1 MSLQS
6 PEYWSA
12 RAEERGP
19 VPNTCGMKVD
29 KARCGPLLICM
40 ILGASI
46 SAVRGYVWRV
56 ARAGQT
62 RPANRP
68 ITRYPVSYQG
78 RRDGS
83 AGTGHA
89 GQRTWRI

>member
-19 VPNTCGMKVD
+19 VPNTCGLKVD

-40 ILGASI
+40 IL
-46 SAVRGYVWRV
+46 WRKHLSGSRIGL
-56 ARAGQT
+56 ACR
-62 RPANRP
+62 
-68 ITRYPVSYQG
+68 QG
-78 RRDGS
+78 WADEMP
-83 AGTGHA
+83 
-89 GQRTWRI
+89 